1 MEIEKKFIFT
11 DEGRN
16 LLISQDGGIRFA
28 VLGGLLIQGLTP
40 KENLEDFYDT
50 YRHLTLET
58 LLEGGTLGNIELD
71 GVMLGLRGIDYVS
84 RGNGNVVPSDED
96 AYNAAL
102 NEIQNHLYGTYYM
115 PNRELQ
121 SESGS
126 HYGTYEFSFE
136 TSDFAWDKV
145 NDVSFGMIAL
155 IGKQYAETNDA
166 VFNVDNTQKPV
177 IVGLAQL
184 PGIYEGSV
192 FEGGVQFLAQQENFT
207 AFKLQIQFT
216 LTDQDTENPD
226 ITDKNYREMT
236 TKMSI
241 VNDGLKSMEDIHIV
255 DTNQPS
261 QTLAA
266 LNADLESNPDVD
278 LYVGGNGSMATSR
291 TLMIADPYNA
301 TEVENQWNAAAQ
313 MHIVN
318 KKVNIPKTEDG
329 VSIDNMMYK
338 EQIVLTTLEEPSSLS
353 NESLSAYYTGIML
366 RGSGNEISGYTDM
379 GAGPSVIPVMPPDL
393 ETHAQ
398 ITAFTAEYQGNI
410 PDFTATSSIYYSGV
424 EGPVFR
430 QCAVPEYDTYAV
442 DIFGIENK
450 ILDSNNLDKF
460 IFSQRNITLN
470 PAGLDEYGYDEGDG
484 VNYGYN
490 VVIDS
495 DENYMNGNTNN
506 TFIRSNGNFLF
517 DDSNCNLMIGS
528 DKNLFTSGANTN
540 IVFGSDFNIFADE
553 NTQRNIVIGGQEN
566 YIDGASNCI
575 YFGGTGLK
583 SFGNPDMLLM
593 GKYNAMTDAAWV
605 YGNGSDILHRH
616 NAFELYPETG
626 ELKLY
631 TPKGDVSITLG
642 GTKGIEL
649 GSSQTLRAN
658 HAKIGNIRTTDITF
672 TGDLEGHEQTA
683 GIRSL
688 GDYTDLWIQNIP
700 NSTDTTRHSLE
711 YNSSNNGIFTLYSQL
726 LSTFAK
732 NEYVNIQAGHSE
744 FFVNSNNH
752 KYYTLINMSM
762 DASNTPVVANE
773 SRIELVDQYGTLA
786 KNIITPNSIK
796 LVSGTTETILN
807 AEKIK
812 QYDTVVNGNYV
823 KACADIFVW
832 GGSRTDWQVGIKRFN
847 GPADVKT
854 WLQNLFQNT
863 PPIIYSNTGEP
874 NYTNGFYYC
883 YKETAA
889 SYTDVLVDASD
900 LAGWALFTSR
910 ISNNGNNGTD
920 SASCRADNTV
930 ALKSLIPQ
938 TFGLDELEINL
949 YVHNFG
955 KCAFIWEPYVTDSIN
970 AKVPKISVT
979 IRNDKTGAGMGIYAY
994 HNTDYTTT
1002 GNPTNKEYLRN
1013 NETPLK
1019 LTMTPYALDI
1029 PAAQSNPIGWWVD
1042 NGFVS

>member
-1 MEIEKKFIFT
+1 MDIEKKFIFT

-16 LLISQDGGIRFA
+16 LLISQEGGIRFA

-84 RGNGNVVPSDED
+84 RGNGNVAPSDED

-102 NEIQNHLYGTYYM
+102 NEIQNHLYGTFYM

-121 SESGS
+121 SDSGS

-136 TSDFAWDKV
+136 ASDFAWDRV

-184 PGIYEGSV
+184 PGSYDGMV
-192 FEGGVQFLAQQENFT
+192 FDGGVQFLAEREDFT

-216 LTDQDTENPD
+216 LTDQDTENAS
-226 ITDKNYREMT
+226 ITDENYREMT
-236 TKMSI
+236 AKMSI
-241 VNDGLKSMEDIHIV
+241 VNDGLKTMEDIHIV

-266 LNADLESNPDVD
+266 LNANLESNPDVD

-353 NESLSAYYTGIML
+353 NESLSAYYAGIML
-366 RGSGNEISGYTDM
+366 RGSGNEISGYTNM

-410 PDFTATSSIYYSGV
+410 PDFTATSAIYYSGV

-460 IFSQRNITLN
+460 IFSQRNVTLN
-470 PAGLDEYGYDEGDG
+470 PAGLDEYGYDEDDA

-517 DDSNCNLMIGS
+517 DNSNCNLMIGS

-540 IVFGSDFNIFADE
+540 IVFGSDFNIFTDE

-593 GKYNAMTDAAWV
+593 GKFNAMTDAAWV

-616 NAFELYPETG
+616 NAFELYPDAG

-649 GSSQTLRAN
+649 GTSQILRAN
-658 HAKIGNIRTTDITF
+658 RAHIDQIKVRDITLTTD
-672 TGDLEGHEQTA
+672 LESSNAQTA
-683 GIRSL
+683 GIRSM
-688 GDYTDLWIQNIP
+688 GNYTDLWMQNIP
-700 NSTDTTRHSLE
+700 NSTDTTRHSLK
-711 YNSSNNGIFTLYSQL
+711 YNESNNGIFTLYSEL
-726 LSTFAK
+726 LSTYTK

-762 DASNTPVVANE
+762 DATNTPVVAND

-786 KNIITPNSIK
+786 KNIITPDSIR
-796 LVSGTTETILN
+796 LVNGSTESVLN
-807 AEKIK
+807 AEKIQ

-832 GGSRTDWQVGIKRFN
+832 GSSKTDWQVGVKRFN
-847 GPADVKT
+847 GSENVKT
-854 WLQNLFQNT
+854 WLKNIFQNA
-863 PPIIYSNTGEP
+863 PPIIYSNTGAP

-883 YKETAA
+883 YKPSDAT
-889 SYTDVLVDASD
+889 YTDVLVDASD
-900 LAGWALFTSR
+900 FTALTTFTSR
-910 ISNNGNNGTD
+910 TNNNGNGGTD
-920 SASCRADNTV
+920 SALRRDDDTI
-930 ALKSLIPQ
+930 ALRSLVPQ

-949 YVHNFG
+949 YVHSFG
-955 KCAFIWEPYVTDSIN
+955 LCAFIWEPYVANSSQ
-970 AKVPKISVT
+970 KVPKISVT
-979 IRNDKTGAGMGIYAY
+979 IRNDESNSTMGLYVY
-994 HNTDYTTT
+994 RNTDYTTT
-1002 GNPTNKEYLRN
+1002 GNPQFKEYLRD
-1013 NETPLK
+1013 NEIPLK
-1019 LTMTPYALDI
+1019 LTMTPQALDI
-1029 PAAQSNPIGWWVD
+1029 PVTESNPIGWWVD

>member
-16 LLISQDGGIRFA
+16 LLISQEGGIRFA

-58 LLEGGTLGNIELD
+58 LLEGD
-71 GVMLGLRGIDYVS
+71 DVMLGLRGIDYVS
-84 RGNGNVVPSDED
+84 RGNGNVAPSDKD

-121 SESGS
+121 SDSGS

-136 TSDFAWDKV
+136 TSDFAWDRV

-184 PGIYEGSV
+184 PGTYDGTV
-192 FEGGVQFLAQQENFT
+192 FEGGIQFLKEQENFT

-216 LTDQDTENPD
+216 LTDQDTENTS
-226 ITDKNYREMT
+226 ITDKNYLEMT
-236 TKMSI
+236 AKMSI
-241 VNDGLKSMEDIHIV
+241 VNDGLKSMDDIHIV

-266 LNADLESNPDVD
+266 LNTDLESNPDVD

-353 NESLSAYYTGIML
+353 NESLSAYYAGIML
-366 RGSGNEISGYTDM
+366 RGSGNEISGYTNM

-398 ITAFTAEYQGNI
+398 ITAFTAAHQGNI

-460 IFSQRNITLN
+460 IFSQRNVTLN
-470 PAGLDEYGYDEGDG
+470 PAGLDEYGYDEDDA

-517 DDSNCNLMIGS
+517 DNSNCNLMIGS

-540 IVFGSDFNIFADE
+540 IVFGSDFNIFTDE
-553 NTQRNIVIGGQEN
+553 YTQRNIVIGGQEN

-593 GKYNAMTDAAWV
+593 GKYNAMSDAAWV

-616 NAFELYPETG
+616 NAFELYPDTG
-626 ELKLY
+626 EMKLY

-649 GSSQTLRAN
+649 GSTQSLNAN
-658 HAKIGNIRTTDITF
+658 QAQIDKIKVRDITLTSDF
-672 TGDLEGHEQTA
+672 ESSNAQTA
-683 GIRSL
+683 GIWSL
-688 GDYTDLWIQNIP
+688 GGYTELWMQNIP
-700 NSTDTTRHSLE
+700 NSTDTTRHSLW
-711 YNSSNNGIFTLYSQL
+711 YNESNDGIFTLYSEL
-726 LSTFAK
+726 LSNFTK
-732 NEYVNIQAGHSE
+732 NKYVNIQAGHSE
-744 FFVNSNNH
+744 FFVKSNNH
-752 KYYTLINMSM
+752 NYYTLINMSM
-762 DASNTPVVANE
+762 DASNTPVVVNE
-773 SRIELVDQYGTLA
+773 SRIELVDQYGALT
-786 KNIITPNSIK
+786 KNIITPDSIK
-796 LVSGTTETILN
+796 LVNGSTESILN

-832 GGSRTDWQVGIKRFN
+832 GGSKTDWQVGIKRFN
-847 GPADVKT
+847 GPENVKT
-854 WLQNLFQNT
+854 WLKNLFQNT
-863 PPIIYSNTGEP
+863 PPIIYPNEGAP

-883 YKETAA
+883 YKETES
-889 SYTDVLVDASD
+889 SYTDVLVSASD
-900 LAGWALFTSR
+900 FTGLTLFTSR
-910 ISNNGNNGTD
+910 TNTNGNGGTD
-920 SASCRADNTV
+920 SALRRADDTI
-930 ALKSLIPQ
+930 ALKSLVPQ
-938 TFGLDELEINL
+938 TFGLDELELNL

-955 KCAFIWEPYVTDSIN
+955 PCAFIWEPYVESSN
-970 AKVPKISVT
+970 MKVPKISVT
-979 IRNDKTGAGMGIYAY
+979 IRNDVSGSGMEMYVY
-994 HNTDYTTT
+994 RNTNYTTT
-1002 GNPTNKEYLRN
+1002 GNPAFSQYLRN

-1029 PAAQSNPIGWWVD
+1029 PATESNPIGWWVD
-1042 NGFVS
+1042 NGFTS

>member
-1 MEIEKKFIFT
+1 MDIEKKFIFT

-102 NEIQNHLYGTYYM
+102 NEIQNHLYGTFYM

-121 SESGS
+121 SDSGS

-145 NDVSFGMIAL
+145 NPVSFGMIAL

-184 PGIYEGSV
+184 PGSYDGTV
-192 FEGGVQFLAQQENFT
+192 FEGGVQFLEDQEDFT

-216 LTDQDTENPD
+216 LTDQDTENAS
-226 ITDKNYREMT
+226 ITDKNYIEMT

-318 KKVNIPKTEDG
+318 KKVNIPKTEGG

-353 NESLSAYYTGIML
+353 NESLSAYYAGIML

-379 GAGPSVIPVMPPDL
+379 GAGPSVMPVMPPDL

-460 IFSQRNITLN
+460 IFSQRNVTLN
-470 PAGLDEYGYDEGDG
+470 PAGLDEYGYDEDDA

-490 VVIDS
+490 VVINS

-506 TFIRSNGNFLF
+506 TFIRSNGNFLL

-583 SFGNPDMLLM
+583 SFGNTDMLLM
-593 GKYNAMTDAAWV
+593 GKHNARTNAAWV
-605 YGNGSDILHRH
+605 YGNGSDIAHPH

-631 TPKGDVSITLG
+631 TPKGDVSVTLG
-642 GTKGIEL
+642 GTEGIEL
-649 GSSQTLRAN
+649 GSSQTLK
-658 HAKIGNIRTTDITF
+658 AKWAQIGDIRTREITL
-672 TGDLEGHEQTA
+672 TSDLEGRDA
-683 GIRSL
+683 PACIRSVF
-688 GDYTDLWIQNIP
+688 DYTDLWIENP
-700 NSTDTTRHSLE
+700 TDTTRKHALE
-711 YNSSNNGIFTLYSQL
+711 YNKSNNGIFTLYSEL
-726 LSTFAK
+726 LENYK
-732 NEYVNIQAGHSE
+732 KDKYVNIQAGHSE
-744 FFVNSNNH
+744 FFVKSTDHN
-752 KYYTLINMSM
+752 YYTLINMSM
-762 DASNTPVVANE
+762 ETSNTPVVVNE
-773 SRIELVDQYGTLA
+773 SRIELIKQYGTST
-786 KNIITPNSIK
+786 KNIITPDSIK
-796 LVSGTTETILN
+796 LVEGTTVSILN
-807 AEKIK
+807 AEKIV
-812 QYDTVVNGNYV
+812 QYDTVVKGNYV

-832 GGSRTDWQVGIKRFN
+832 GSSRTEWQVGIKRFN
-847 GPADVKT
+847 GPEEVKL
-854 WLQNLFQNT
+854 WLKNLFETT
-863 PPIIYSNTGEP
+863 PPIIYTNTGSEP

-883 YKETAA
+883 YKAPGA
-889 SYTDVLVDASD
+889 SYTDPLVNAND
-900 LAGWALFTSR
+900 LTGLETFNSCA
-910 ISNNGNNGTD
+910 SNNGNGGTD
-920 SASCRADNTV
+920 SVLRRADDTI
-930 ALKSLIPQ
+930 ALKSQVPQ

-955 KCAFIWEPYVTDSIN
+955 KCAFIWEPYVSNSTN
-970 AKVPKISVT
+970 MKVPKISVT
-979 IRNDKTGAGMGIYAY
+979 IRNDVSGAGMGIYAY
-994 HNTDYTTT
+994 HNTNYTTSGDPANT
-1002 GNPTNKEYLRN
+1002 EYLRN

-1019 LTMTPYALDI
+1019 LMMIPYASDI
-1029 PAAQSNPIGWWVD
+1029 PATQSNPIGWWVD

>member
-1 MEIEKKFIFT
+1 MDIEKKFIFT

-58 LLEGGTLGNIELD
+58 LLEDGTLD

-102 NEIQNHLYGTYYM
+102 NEIQNHLYGTFYM

-121 SESGS
+121 SDSGS

-136 TSDFAWDKV
+136 TSDFAWDKI

-184 PGIYEGSV
+184 PGSYDGTV
-192 FEGGVQFLAQQENFT
+192 FEGGIQFLAAQEDFT

-216 LTDQDTENPD
+216 LTDQDTENAS
-226 ITDKNYREMT
+226 ITDENYREMT
-236 TKMSI
+236 AKMSI

-353 NESLSAYYTGIML
+353 NESLSAYYAGIML

-379 GAGPSVIPVMPPDL
+379 GAGPSVMPVMPPDL

-460 IFSQRNITLN
+460 IFSQRNVTLN
-470 PAGLDEYGYDEGDG
+470 PAGLDEYGYDEDDA

-490 VVIDS
+490 VVLNS

-506 TFIRSNGNFLF
+506 TFIRSNGNFLL

-540 IVFGSDFNIFADE
+540 IVFGSDFNIFSDE
-553 NTQRNIVIGGQEN
+553 FTQRNIVIGGQEN
-566 YIDGASNCI
+566 YIVDALNCI

-583 SFGNPDMLLM
+583 SFGNPNMLLM
-593 GKYNAMTDAAWV
+593 GKYNAGTDAAWV

-631 TPKGDVSITLG
+631 TPKGDVSVTLG
-642 GTKGIEL
+642 GTEGIEL
-649 GSSQTLRAN
+649 GSSQILKAN
-658 HAKIGNIRTTDITF
+658 HAQIGDIRTSEIVLTSELDGRNF
-672 TGDLEGHEQTA
+672 PA
-683 GIRSL
+683 CIRSL
-688 GDYTDLWIQNIP
+688 GDYTDLWIQN
-700 NSTDTTRHSLE
+700 STDTTKRHGLE
-711 YNSSNNGIFTLYSQL
+711 YNEGNNGIFRLYSQL
-726 LSTFAK
+726 LSTYK
-732 NEYVNIQAGHSE
+732 ENEYVNIQAGHSE
-744 FFVNSNNH
+744 FFVESNNNH

-762 DASNTPVVANE
+762 ETTNTPVVVDD
-773 SRIELVDQYGTLA
+773 SRIELVDQYGGILT
-786 KNIITPNSIK
+786 KNIITPNSIT
-796 LVSGTTETILN
+796 LVSGSTVGILD
-807 AEKIK
+807 AEKIE
-812 QYDTVVNGNYV
+812 QYNNVVKSNYV

-832 GGSRTDWQVGIKRFN
+832 GGDIEHWQVGIKRFN
-847 GPADVKT
+847 GPENVKN
-854 WLQNLFQNT
+854 WLKNLFENT
-863 PPIIYSNTGEP
+863 PPIIYSNAGAVP

-883 YKETAA
+883 YKAPGE
-889 SYTDVLVDASD
+889 SYTDVLVNANDPQ
-900 LAGWALFTSR
+900 GWTIFNSCA
-910 ISNNGNNGTD
+910 SNNGNGGTD
-920 SASCRADNTV
+920 SVSCRTDNTI
-930 ALKSLIPQ
+930 ALKSQVPQ

-955 KCAFIWEPYVTDSIN
+955 SCGFIWEPYVTNSTN
-970 AKVPKISVT
+970 MKVPKISVT
-979 IRNDKTGAGMGIYAY
+979 IRNDVSGSGMGIYAY
-994 HNTDYTTT
+994 HNRDYSTD
-1002 GNPTNKEYLRN
+1002 GNPKFDVYLRN

-1019 LTMTPYALDI
+1019 LTMTPYAQDI
-1029 PAAQSNPIGWWVD
+1029 LPSESNPIGWWVD
-1042 NGFVS
+1042 NGFTS

>member
-16 LLISQDGGIRFA
+16 LLISQEGGIRFA

-192 FEGGVQFLAQQENFT
+192 FEGGIQFLKEQENFT

-216 LTDQDTENPD
+216 LTDQDTENPS
-226 ITDKNYREMT
+226 ISDKDYIEMT

-353 NESLSAYYTGIML
+353 NESLSAYYAGIML

-379 GAGPSVIPVMPPDL
+379 GAGPSVMPVMPPDL

-460 IFSQRNITLN
+460 IFSQRNVTLN
-470 PAGLDEYGYDEGDG
+470 PAGLDEYGYDEDG
-484 VNYGYN
+484 AVNYGYN
-490 VVIDS
+490 VIIDS

-506 TFIRSNGNFLF
+506 MFIRSNGNFLF

-642 GTKGIEL
+642 GTKGIEV
-649 GSSQTLRAN
+649 GSSQILKAN
-658 HAKIGNIRTTDITF
+658 NAQIGNIRTTDITL
-672 TGDLEGHEQTA
+672 TSELESRNVQTA

-711 YNSSNNGIFTLYSQL
+711 YNAGNYGIFTLYSQL
-726 LSTFAK
+726 LSTYAK
-732 NEYVNIQAGHSE
+732 NKYVNIQAGHSE

-762 DASNTPVVANE
+762 DASNTPAVANE
-773 SRIELVDQYGTLA
+773 SRIELVDGTLA
-786 KNIITPNSIK
+786 KNIITPSSIR
-796 LVSGTTETILN
+796 LVNGSTESILN

-847 GPADVKT
+847 GPADVKI

-889 SYTDVLVDASD
+889 SYTDVLVGASD
-900 LAGWALFTSR
+900 LAGMTLFTSR
-910 ISNNGNNGTD
+910 TNNNGNGGTD
-920 SASCRADNTV
+920 SALRRADNTI
-930 ALKSLIPQ
+930 ALKSLVPQ

-979 IRNDKTGAGMGIYAY
+979 IRNDAQSNSNMGIYVY

-1002 GNPTNKEYLRN
+1002 GNPANKEYPRN
-1013 NETPLK
+1013 NEIPLK
-1019 LTMTPYALDI
+1019 LTMTPYASDI
-1029 PAAQSNPIGWWVD
+1029 PAIQSNPIGWWVD
-1042 NGFVS
+1042 NGFAS